1 MICGAAGYD
10 LEREAFN
17 TQEQLLCSLL
27 VVVGALVWGHV
38 IGTWVSV
45 INNVNPDLKWFRNTM
60 DSLNTFMS
68 IHGLPSEMRTRL
80 REYFQQT
87 RHMHRGQERKHLMRL
102 MSPQLQGEVALYMNQ
117 KWLKNVPFLQGVERE
132 LLVLVSRITSLPIPL
147 SCPFAHEIRL
157 FTLNTGRRQHAARR
171 LCSRRVSDTR
181 LFLRHPQG
189 RRIVRREGADLG

>member
-27 VVVGALVWGHV
+27 VVVGALLWGHV

-117 KWLKNVPFLQGVERE
+117 EWLKNVPFLQGVERE
-132 LLVLVSRITSLPIPL
+132 LLVLVSRIHIPSHPSLVSFCSPDPPLSSPHRSPPTCSPPSSLPA
-147 SCPFAHEIRL
+147 S
-157 FTLNTGRRQHAARR
+157 
-171 LCSRRVSDTR
+171 
-181 LFLRHPQG
+181 
-189 RRIVRREGADLG
+189 